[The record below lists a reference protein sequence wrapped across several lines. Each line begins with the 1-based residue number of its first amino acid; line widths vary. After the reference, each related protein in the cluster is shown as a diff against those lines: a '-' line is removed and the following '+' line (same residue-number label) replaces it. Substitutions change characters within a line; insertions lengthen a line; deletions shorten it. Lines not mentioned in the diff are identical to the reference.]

1 MYITTQYIPPN
12 HILLILELPYQHIPV
27 IYHASHTIYML
38 ISMPELNLFGWNAQK
53 KQNLISRT

>member
-1 MYITTQYIPPN
+1 MYITTQYIPPH

-38 ISMPELNLFGWNAQK
+38 I
-53 KQNLISRT
+53 